1 MNFNPEKLVRSLTDN
16 GFKYLT
22 EEFGSKNLELLKQN
36 GAYPYGY
43 MDSFKRFNEKEL
55 PDKEFFYRSV
65 KDGTTDNDGKKLDRR
80 ITDEEYLMGQK
91 IWDTFNMKD
100 MRHYHDHYLKK
111 DY

>member
-1 MNFNPEKLVRSLTDN
+1 M
-16 GFKYLT
+16 
-22 EEFGSKNLELLKQN
+22 
-36 GAYPYGY
+36 
-43 MDSFKRFNEKEL
+43 